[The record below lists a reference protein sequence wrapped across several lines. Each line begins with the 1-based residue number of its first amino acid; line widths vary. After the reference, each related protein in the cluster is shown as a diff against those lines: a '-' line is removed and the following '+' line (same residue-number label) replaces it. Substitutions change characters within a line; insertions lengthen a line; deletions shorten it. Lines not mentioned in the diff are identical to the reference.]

1 MWVVAIIPDSARC
14 MRQASDYL
22 HFVGERTECRQMPRW
37 GSGVPDIAPAVFPD
51 ILAGSLQR
59 QDYDSQGEKKHEP
72 PLLPPPGYGPL
83 HTGLGGRWGA

>member
-37 GSGVPDIAPAVFPD
+37 GRGVPDIAPAVFPD

-72 PLLPPPGYGPL
+72 SLLPTPGYGPL